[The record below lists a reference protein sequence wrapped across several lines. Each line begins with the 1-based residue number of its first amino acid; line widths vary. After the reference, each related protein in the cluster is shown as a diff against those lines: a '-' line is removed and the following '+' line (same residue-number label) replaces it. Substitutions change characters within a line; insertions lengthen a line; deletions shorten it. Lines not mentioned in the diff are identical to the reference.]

1 MITKETQELAREVK
15 GTNIKVVVDDP
26 EWQTLRLWLK
36 GKWAIRGKECVQ
48 RMRNY
53 FEVDKEN
60 PWRVR
65 RLLNYLTCSGFR
77 TGAIKEASAEVLREE
92 VREAWHNLLGENATC
107 RIGGKL

>member
-1 MITKETQELAREVK
+1 MKQEIHDLAREVK
-15 GTNIKVVVDDP
+15 GTNIKIVVNDP
-26 EWQTLRLWLK
+26 EWQELRLWLK
-36 GKWAIRGKECVQ
+36 GKWAVKGPECIR

-77 TGAIKEASAEVLREE
+77 TGAIREPLTDALREE

-107 RIGGKL
+107 RTGGKL

>member
-1 MITKETQELAREVK
+1 MINDQLREEARKVK
-15 GTNIKVVVDDP
+15 ATNIQVVVDDP
-26 EWQTLRLWLK
+26 EWQKLRLWLK
-36 GKWAIRGKECVQ
+36 GKWALHGPECIR

-77 TGAIKEASAEVLREE
+77 TGAIQEPSAPALREE
-92 VREAWHNLLGENATC
+92 VRQAWHNLLGESATC
-107 RIGGKL
+107 RLGGKL